1 MGHVRNYT
9 IGDVWL
15 DIKLFKVL
23 MFYTQWD
30 GMHSGMPAE
39 NAAKDNDL
47 DPKIW
52 TNSNISTMKN
62 QLKKL
67 GLSIDWDREISTCS
81 EEY

>member
-1 MGHVRNYT
+1 
-9 IGDVWL
+9 
-15 DIKLFKVL
+15 
-23 MFYTQWD
+23 
-30 GMHSGMPAE
+30 MPAE

-52 TNSNISTMKN
+52 TNSNISTEN

-81 EEY
+81 EVLKHQQIFLNFSKKNWFIGKKIM